1 MTETY
6 EKLVKIVTESS
17 ETIENYAKDNTKY
30 KREFMKLMDGVFDY
44 GVVEKTRRYMDSEAS
59 LIGVE
64 VQLYY
69 GGPGVLADTEKKEIV
84 GTWGLESYRV
94 GLSPEATAAIED
106 YVMI

>member
-6 EKLVKIVTESS
+6 QRLVKIVTESA

-30 KREFMKLMDGVFDY
+30 RREFIELMNGVFDY
-44 GVVEKTRRYMDSEAS
+44 GVVEKTRRYKDSETS

-69 GGPGVLADTEKKEIV
+69 GGPGVSADTEKKEIV

-94 GLSPEATAAIED
+94 GLSPEAAAAIED
-106 YVMI
+106 YVIK